1 MSAHSAVDQLMEKA
15 TAPVPSQSTVLS
27 NLESIHDELIER
39 QARMAEALDL
49 LARLREVM
57 KYLGV
62 K

>member
-1 MSAHSAVDQLMEKA
+1 VAHDAVNALMEQA
-15 TAPVPSQSTVLS
+15 TAPVPAAPSVLS
-27 NLESIHDELIER
+27 SLENIHDELTDR